1 MKNWVF
7 ENLVTHYFV
16 QSVVF
21 AFWSSVLVFLRANSK
36 SNFKLRRVTAQ
47 CQITL
52 V

>member
-16 QSVVF
+16 QSVVG
-21 AFWSSVLVFLRANSK
+21 FWSSVLVFLRANSK
-36 SNFKLRRVTAQ
+36 SYFKLRRVTAQ